1 MHLIDFIS
9 IVVYTVCS
17 TLKLFAEIV
26 GYWFIIVFVSGL
38 LGYDLNGIIAIVGLC
53 SSFVLAFVLRCGI
66 YWSE

>member
-9 IVVYTVCS
+9 TVVYAVCS

-26 GYWFIIVFVSGL
+26 GYWFIIVFVSQL
-38 LGYDLNGIIAIVGLC
+38 LGYDLNGIVAILALC

-66 YWSE
+66 YWSK